1 MAQSDLAFEARAKGD
16 LIAAKEY
23 FKEAYRL
30 EAEAARTL
38 FINVAAEPS
47 RSVLYRS
54 AATLAKEC
62 GFFDE
67 AERLIHEALSGTPP
81 SDIGTELRDLLD
93 QVNFQ
98 RHLDLRGIEL
108 GEDEVQMAITG
119 NSVGFDFASTD
130 VFLKRVQTTDALLY
144 RTAERKLNRPYRER
158 GRVSGK
164 VSQNIELF
172 LSVPRA
178 ACFAITF
185 RVGKLSQ
192 MTIPGL
198 SSSQGI
204 IDEILECLD
213 LYNRGDKT
221 TLRERIKEEA
231 YFNNFVGLAGL
242 LQPDGKDV
250 TMVGFTCV
258 RRGEAKQVALTKGVE
273 MPNQVE
279 RLTKVGDQNAVR
291 RNGDPVVVRGELLI
305 ANAAKKMK
313 DASGQIEIF
322 TSDNES
328 IKVIVPSGMMSD
340 VVRPLNHPLIFFS
353 YISIT

>member
-1 MAQSDLAFEARAKGD
+1 MSNIKLTHRQAMAQSDLAFEARAKGD

-67 AERLIHEALSGTPP
+67 AEKLIHEALSGTPP
-81 SDIGTELRDLLD
+81 PDIGTELRDLLD

-108 GEDEVQMAITG
+108 GEDEIQMAITG
-119 NSVGFDFASTD
+119 NSVGFGFASTD

-172 LSVPRA
+172 L
-178 ACFAITF
+178 
-185 RVGKLSQ
+185 
-192 MTIPGL
+192 
-198 SSSQGI
+198 
-204 IDEILECLD
+204 
-213 LYNRGDKT
+213 
-221 TLRERIKEEA
+221 
-231 YFNNFVGLAGL
+231 
-242 LQPDGKDV
+242 
-250 TMVGFTCV
+250 
-258 RRGEAKQVALTKGVE
+258 
-273 MPNQVE
+273 
-279 RLTKVGDQNAVR
+279 
-291 RNGDPVVVRGELLI
+291 
-305 ANAAKKMK
+305 
-313 DASGQIEIF
+313 
-322 TSDNES
+322 
-328 IKVIVPSGMMSD
+328 
-340 VVRPLNHPLIFFS
+340 
-353 YISIT
+353 